1 MSSCHHRSLF
11 YAGFLSLFFFCVEL
25 SHIAHFHFCWL
36 LLMLICVLG
45 KFFLVLLFLLTY
57 ATLMTDVCWP
67 RSPDGLCSLSFERS
81 FYAQSNSR
89 SLFCFKRAFYAQHS
103 ALGQQSEPLRLLS
116 DQSSVGESWESRSG
130 QQPVSISNLKTR
142 VYSVHSMGF
151 FNTEN
156 FLGGTSQK
164 NILYD

>member
-1 MSSCHHRSLF
+1 MLFPVGGFYGNTSLK
-11 YAGFLSLFFFCVEL
+11 YTC
-25 SHIAHFHFCWL
+25 
-36 LLMLICVLG
+36 G
-45 KFFLVLLFLLTY
+45 KYCQDQDPEAILLFLLTY

-81 FYAQSNSR
+81 FYAQTTSR

-103 ALGQQSEPLRLLS
+103 APGQQSESLRLLS